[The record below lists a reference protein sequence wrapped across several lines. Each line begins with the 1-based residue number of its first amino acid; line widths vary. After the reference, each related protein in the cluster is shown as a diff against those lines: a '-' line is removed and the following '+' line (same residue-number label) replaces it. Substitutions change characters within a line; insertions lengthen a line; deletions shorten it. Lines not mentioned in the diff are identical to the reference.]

1 MNSIGRSH
9 LPDVL
14 MVNVTRWILKCHPR
28 SRGQFVLWGSVLY
41 FWPQTV
47 QFRGG
52 GGGWY
57 ECMCVGGD
65 SSGTIYLFLLKQ
77 CLSLAGSSSL
87 RLDWVA
93 SESQRGTCLCLPR
106 TPLELQTHRT
116 KPSCFVL
123 FGIFFGSKLGT
134 RVPVASTL
142 LTNLSPQPNKYFLW
156 IN

>member
-1 MNSIGRSH
+1 MPPQKQGA
-9 LPDVL
+9 VCL
-14 MVNVTRWILKCHPR
+14 MGF
-28 SRGQFVLWGSVLY
+28 SFVLLTTDCTI
-41 FWPQTV
+41 P
-47 QFRGG
+47 GG

-87 RLDWVA
+87 LDWVA

-156 IN
+156 TN